1 MTSSFSQCEFL
12 YIGVMVISI
21 KIKAFHPISLCFMAI
36 TKASK
41 SAYFAKKKKKAI
53 LLKIVVSR

>member
-41 SAYFAKKKKKAI
+41 SACFAKKE
-53 LLKIVVSR
+53 LSCLKL